1 MVACWVAGVV
11 CNEAASSVGQSGCE
25 KVDLMVAWSVAR
37 PDESLAA
44 QMDSTM
50 AVRKVYRKVD
60 GMAAQT
66 VDVKAEMK
74 AGRMDVYSVAM
85 KACEKVAM
93 WVSSAQAAEMVV
105 ESERYAVAHSGERMA
120 DMSAAP
126 LAEMMDIVTVVLS
139 ADMMGTIEVAMMVEK
154 LASRTANS

>member
-1 MVACWVAGVV
+1 MGACWVAGVV
-11 CNEAASSVGQSGCE
+11 RNEAASWVGPSGCE
-25 KVDLMVAWSVAR
+25 KVDLMVAR
-37 PDESLAA
+37 PDESWAA

-50 AVRKVYRKVD
+50 AVRKVD

-74 AGRMDVYSVAM
+74 AGRMDAYSVAM

-105 ESERYAVAHSGERMA
+105 ESERYAVAHSGEGMV
-120 DMSAAP
+120 DMLAAP
-126 LAEMMDIVTVVLS
+126 LAEMMDLLTVVLS
-139 ADMMGTIEVAMMVEK
+139 ADMMGT
-154 LASRTANS
+154 